1 MLLTQSGLELLET
14 LGRQKDIASLLA
26 SFHTLTRSFG
36 MNGFSVGDP
45 SPKVKG
51 ELKRWDGIWPA
62 GWYSRYA
69 SQNYFFIDPV
79 VAELNRTVTP
89 FRWSSA
95 RSDYD
100 DKALRI
106 LHESAEFG
114 MQKGLAIPVHG
125 PRGVIAAVN
134 LNTDRYEL
142 SPGDEQALHLA
153 SLYLY
158 ARMVAIRAGEKAV
171 PVRGLA
177 ARECECL
184 SWVASGKT
192 DWEISQILG
201 ISEQTV
207 HGYVQNALR
216 KLNARTRAQ
225 AVALA
230 LQSRQILP

>member
-1 MLLTQSGLELLET
+1 MLLTQPGLELLET
-14 LGRQKDIASLLA
+14 LGRQKDVTSLLA
-26 SFHTLTRSFG
+26 SFQVLTRSFG
-36 MNGFSVGDP
+36 MTGFSMGDP
-45 SPKVKG
+45 SPKAKR

-79 VAELNRTVTP
+79 VAQLNRTVTP
-89 FRWSSA
+89 FRWSGD
-95 RSDYD
+95 RKDYD
-100 DKALRI
+100 SRARQMI
-106 LHESAEFG
+106 NESAEFG
-114 MQKGLAIPVHG
+114 MQKGLAIPIHG

-134 LNTDRYEL
+134 FNTDRYEL
-142 SPGDEQALHLA
+142 SPGDERVLHLA
-153 SLYLY
+153 SLYFH
-158 ARMVAIRAGEKAV
+158 ARMTAIRAEGSTV
-171 PVRGLA
+171 PVRRLT

-184 SWVASGKT
+184 TWVASGKT
-192 DWEISQILG
+192 DWEISQILN

-230 LQSRQILP
+230 MQSRQILL